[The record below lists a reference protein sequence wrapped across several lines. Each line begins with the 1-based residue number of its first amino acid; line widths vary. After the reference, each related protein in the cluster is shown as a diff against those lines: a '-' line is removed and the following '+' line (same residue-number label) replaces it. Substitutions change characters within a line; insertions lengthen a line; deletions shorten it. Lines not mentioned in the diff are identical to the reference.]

1 MSRRR
6 LGAILAAT
14 AVVVAV
20 VVTQRAAAGASA
32 TELVHNGGFEAPAIP
47 NHTFA
52 VIHSPIPGW
61 TEAAPR
67 TCGIEIQNHV
77 AGSPFEGQQFTELD
91 SLCPTEIYQDLTT
104 IPGRTYNLTYE
115 FSARPT
121 RGPADNVLQAWWNG
135 RLLDTEQLDGI
146 GRTDTNWQKF
156 SYHVKATGT
165 TTRIAFADAGVANS
179 YGTYLDAVSVT
190 LRHHDDD

>member
-1 MSRRR
+1 MSIKR

-20 VVTQRAAAGASA
+20 VVAQRAAAGAA
-32 TELVHNGGFEAPAIP
+32 PTELVTNGGFESPAIP
-47 NHTFA
+47 LHTYA
-52 VIHSPIPGW
+52 VLHTPISGW

-91 SLCPTEIYQDLTT
+91 STCSTEIYQNLTT
-104 IPGRTYNLTYE
+104 IPGKTYRLTYE

-135 RLLDTEQLDGI
+135 KLLDTEQLDGI
-146 GRTDTNWQKF
+146 GLTDTNWIKF

-165 TTRIAFADAGVANS
+165 TTQIAFADAGVSNS
-179 YGTYLDAVSVT
+179 YGTYLDDVSVT
-190 LRHHDDD
+190 MRHDDD